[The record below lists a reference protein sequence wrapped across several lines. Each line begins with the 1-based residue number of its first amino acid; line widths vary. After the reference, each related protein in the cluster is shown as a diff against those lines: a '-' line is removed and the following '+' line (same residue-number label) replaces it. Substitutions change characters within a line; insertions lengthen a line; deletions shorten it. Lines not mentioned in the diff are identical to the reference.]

1 MWSLHLPG
9 EAIIK
14 ARNPGAATVSPLW
27 SVWTAVGSNH
37 GGGMEL
43 RLISSR
49 AALQP
54 TEGPLNLSTV
64 AMATACL
71 LPPQYEIIWG
81 TPAMDSTFSK
91 MEFWKFPKGASSCSK
106 GRDPGSLQ
114 ELSLGQCPTHPSS
127 STPAMFHALCPH
139 CLSTGLIPYCTLRPT
154 SKVTASTRAGWI
166 TPSPDTQ
173 PCSTVS
179 RDGCL
184 ERGLNWGLLIGVQ
197 SRGFQGALC
206 RSASLPT

>member
-1 MWSLHLPG
+1 M
-9 EAIIK
+9 
-14 ARNPGAATVSPLW
+14 
-27 SVWTAVGSNH
+27 GSNH

-64 AMATACL
+64 AMATAYF

-106 GRDPGSLQ
+106 GRDPGSLHG
-114 ELSLGQCPTHPSS
+114 LSLGQCPIHPSFP
-127 STPAMFHALCPH
+127 TPAMFHHVPRP
-139 CLSTGLIPYCTLRPT
+139 LSTLLVHRVDSLLDPKTNFKGYSFNKSWLDYPIPRH
-154 SKVTASTRAGWI
+154 TA
-166 TPSPDTQ
+166 
-173 PCSTVS
+173 
-179 RDGCL
+179 
-184 ERGLNWGLLIGVQ
+184 VQ
-197 SRGFQGALC
+197 QSF
-206 RSASLPT
+206 